1 MSKAV
6 YISWCIV
13 AIVVAYL
20 LIMVALVATCW
31 IYMKLMK
38 SVEVDLK
45 SLNKS
50 EEEKKDEGTEGEEF
64 LDYEAPE
71 DPVEKPKPKYWY
83 VYAENSEEMYGLP
96 KGRDIHIGAYK
107 TEAEAERLQYIL
119 AKEGKWENMFVYPDD
134 RLLCSDTVRME
145 VGELEDLLIF
155 CKRYKLEE
163 NGATEKKEYEDVR
176 IELSEDKQEQ
186 DEPLPES
193 EVAE

>member
-13 AIVVAYL
+13 AIVVAFL
-20 LIMVALVATCW
+20 FIIVALGATCW
-31 IYMKLMK
+31 VYLKLMK
-38 SVEVDLK
+38 SVEADLK

-50 EEEKKDEGTEGEEF
+50 EEEKKDEEP

-71 DPVEKPKPKYWY
+71 DPVEKPNPKYWY
-83 VYAENSEEMYGLP
+83 VYAENSEEMYGIP

-119 AKEGKWENMFVYPDD
+119 AKEGKWKNMFVYPDD

-145 VGELEDLLIF
+145 VGELEESP
-155 CKRYKLEE
+155 RS
-163 NGATEKKEYEDVR
+163 EYISPVVEV
-176 IELSEDKQEQ
+176 K
-186 DEPLPES
+186 DEPAPES
-193 EVAE
+193 EVSE